1 MKQRCFSLG
10 QLVVYRGTAQRLW
23 GLGQR
28 VIPNLYSR
36 LGCSPGGAEKENLW
50 RREVK
55 KRNNS
60 ILASCSPR
68 HTRFPEDT
76 QQMSCIYTINTVFF
90 KEIHLNHIIFLQPLS
105 LKQLK
110 NRAGCGLW
118 SPPSCVKN
126 THKRLRA
133 SNALYQYLFS
143 SVKPLD

>member
-1 MKQRCFSLG
+1 MKQRWFSLG
-10 QLVVYRGTAQRLW
+10 QLVVYRGTAQMSW

-36 LGCSPGGAEKENLW
+36 LGFSPGGAEKENLW

-76 QQMSCIYTINTVFF
+76 QQMSCIYTI
-90 KEIHLNHIIFLQPLS
+90 FLRDSLEPYHMFAALS
-105 LKQLK
+105 LKQPK
-110 NRAGCGLW
+110 NRAGCGPW
-118 SPPSCVKN
+118 SPPSCVKQ
-126 THKRLRA
+126 THRSLRA
-133 SNALYQYLFS
+133 SNALYINLFS